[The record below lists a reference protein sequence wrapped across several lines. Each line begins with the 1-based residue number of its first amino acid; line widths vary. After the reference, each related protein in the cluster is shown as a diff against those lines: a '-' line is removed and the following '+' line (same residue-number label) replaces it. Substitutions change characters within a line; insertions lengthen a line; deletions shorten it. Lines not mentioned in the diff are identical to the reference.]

1 MLAVKR
7 DAPNP
12 FELHDLVAW
21 LKLHS
26 SHRAVVADY
35 ADPECAAMPHLAVLT
50 MARSRERG
58 DEARMA
64 RKSLFLYLWR
74 MGWQLERIAIVFE
87 RTGATINA
95 IVRGRKR

>member
-1 MLAVKR
+1 MLAVER
-7 DAPNP
+7 GEPNP
-12 FELHDLVAW
+12 LELHDLVDW
-21 LKLHS
+21 LKRHS
-26 SHRAVVADY
+26 THRAVVADY
-35 ADPECAAMPHLAVLT
+35 AHAEGAELPHLGVLA
-50 MARSRERG
+50 MARSRDRG

-74 MGWQLERIAIVFE
+74 TGWQLERIAIVFE